1 MTKESFPS
9 PFSIQRREG
18 KRIIPDNMK
27 QHIHNISKITKG
39 SMMLLVLL
47 FTIGVSHVYAQA
59 NCSVNAGGNV
69 TICGTTHTLAGSAGG
84 NTNGAPTW
92 TIVSKP
98 AGAPDPVISDI
109 NSYTPDVTDLDF
121 PGTYVFE
128 ISQPC
133 GTGTVTSQVTITAP
147 GSVATHTA
155 GSDITN
161 VSAVV
166 GEVTLNGVIPP
177 GYTGEWTAVHIH
189 SNERFGTVVSTN
201 SQFSSTTSATP
212 TFSLINK
219 ANHEVDP
226 AYRV

>member
-1 MTKESFPS
+1 MQYHMNYIKYF
-9 PFSIQRREG
+9 I
-18 KRIIPDNMK
+18 
-27 QHIHNISKITKG
+27 
-39 SMMLLVLL
+39 LLL
-47 FTIGVSHVYAQA
+47 FTLGSSIAFSQ

-84 NTNGAPTW
+84 NTNGAPIW

-155 GSDITN
+155 GPDITD
-161 VSAVV
+161 VSAID
-166 GEVTLNGVIPP
+166 GEVTLNAVVPD
-177 GYTGEWTAVHIH
+177 GYTIEWSAYNIYRWDRSSVKTDQ
-189 SNERFGTVVSTN
+189 N
-201 SQFSSTTSATP
+201 SQFDDPTSAT
-212 TFSLINK
+212 TAFSL
-219 ANHEVDP
+219 
-226 AYRV
+226 

>member
-155 GSDITN
+155 GPDITN
-161 VSAVV
+161 ASAVT
-166 GEVTLNGVIPP
+166 GTVTLNGVIPP
-177 GYTGEWTAVHIH
+177 GYTGQWTAINIYNQQRL
-189 SNERFGTVVSTN
+189 SQTN
-201 SQFSSTTSATP
+201 SQNATFSDPTSETT

-219 ANHEVDP
+219 ANHDVDP
-226 AYRV
+226 AY

>member
-1 MTKESFPS
+1 
-9 PFSIQRREG
+9 
-18 KRIIPDNMK
+18 
-27 QHIHNISKITKG
+27 
-39 SMMLLVLL
+39 
-47 FTIGVSHVYAQA
+47 
-59 NCSVNAGGNV
+59 
-69 TICGTTHTLAGSAGG
+69 GSAGG

-133 GTGTVTSQVTITAP
+133 GTGAVTSQVTITAP

-155 GSDITN
+155 GSDITD

-177 GYTGEWTAVHIH
+177 GYTGQWTAI
-189 SNERFGTVVSTN
+189 NIYNQQRFSQTN
-201 SQFSSTTSATP
+201 SQNATFGDPTSATS

-219 ANHEVDP
+219 ADHDVDP
-226 AYRV
+226 AYRVRLTITSINNPNCSYVDEAIVRFVPNPEITITSPRNVCINPTNPEGSSTILFSGSSPKFATRQSDVAGNPA